1 MNDILVLLEADPVGT
16 AALVFERARALG
28 LRPVLF
34 STEPGKFRA
43 LAEFDNVTLPGISES
58 TVVAAIDRLGRQRV
72 RGVWALRERLAGIA
86 ARVSIVLGRQ
96 GADPGPIEVCCDK
109 LRTRQALAEAGVRDV
124 PFALVRSSDEAAAAA
139 STLGGR
145 VVMKPRASAGSLG
158 ARLCRDS
165 GEARRHYEAL
175 AGRLADVRESG
186 AVVEAAVDGPQFSV
200 QIFDGRSLGVTR
212 QDVGPPP
219 AFITVGVD
227 FPWADDEAVAG
238 ALVAHAE
245 RAMAAVGHVRGPGS
259 VDLRWG
265 GHGPC
270 IIEVTPRLVGDM
282 IAENIRLATGIDVVE
297 ATIRFACGLPY
308 DLRPTRSRGSATRWL
323 VRPGTPVSDVLGREE
338 AMRLDGVAKVDLFP
352 YYYRREGPA
361 TDFRDRLA
369 CVIAEADSAARAGE
383 IAASG
388 LRTLRVK
395 PMTINERWRRR
406 ARRLL
411 TATVRKVQG

>member
-34 STEPGKFRA
+34 STEPGKFRV

-282 IAENIRLATGIDVVE
+282 SDHSFRLRA
-297 ATIRFACGLPY
+297 A
-308 DLRPTRSRGSATRWL
+308 LRPSPDPQSRQRHAMAGAPRDAGERRAGSRGGDA
-323 VRPGTPVSDVLGREE
+323 LGRRGQGRPLPVLLPPRG
-338 AMRLDGVAKVDLFP
+338 A
-352 YYYRREGPA
+352 
-361 TDFRDRLA
+361 RDRLPGPA
-369 CVIAEADSAARAGE
+369 GVRDRRGGLGGASGGDRGLGAPHASGEADDDQRAVAAARPPPAHRDRPQGP
-383 IAASG
+383 G
-388 LRTLRVK
+388 LTVPHRDVPW
-395 PMTINERWRRR
+395 PMDPT
-406 ARRLL
+406 
-411 TATVRKVQG
+411 